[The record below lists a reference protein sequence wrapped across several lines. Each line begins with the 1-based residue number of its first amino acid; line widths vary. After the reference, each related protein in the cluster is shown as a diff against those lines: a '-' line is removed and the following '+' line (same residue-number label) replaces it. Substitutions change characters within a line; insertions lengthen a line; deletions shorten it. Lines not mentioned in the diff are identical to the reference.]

1 MMRKPKKKRQPSR
14 KKETR
19 KQKIIIGIKKLKN
32 CLIDNDCLIY
42 KK

>member
-1 MMRKPKKKRQPSR
+1 MKKTKKKRQPSR

-19 KQKIIIGIKKLKN
+19 KQNIIIGIKKNKN
-32 CLIDNDCLIY
+32 LIVDSDCLIY